1 MNASA
6 SSAQRRALRAIGGVA
21 LAIVLGLAF
30 LGYLT
35 PDMRVQWAN
44 FMALCGF

>member
-1 MNASA
+1 MTP
-6 SSAQRRALRAIGGVA
+6 SAQPLHRRSWRLAGGIA
-21 LAIVLGLAF
+21 LALVLALAF

-44 FMALCGF
+44 FVALCGF